1 MNLRRYLPAARW
13 LPAYRRA
20 DLGSDVIAGLTV
32 AVMLVPQAMAYAM
45 LAGLPPVVGLYAS
58 TVPMILYAFF
68 GTSRQLAVGPVAM
81 DSLMVMIGVGALAT
95 PGSAA
100 FISYAVTLMLMVGV
114 IQLILGLLRAGFVVN
129 FLSGPV
135 ISGFMSAA
143 ALIIGTSQLK
153 HLLGIDLPRGQ
164 VHEVWA
170 AAAGNLGAMNA
181 ATLVVGVLAIATI
194 KLLKRFAPRIPS
206 ALVVVVGGTLAVVG
220 LGLGDAGV
228 AIIGDVPGGLPPL
241 SMPDMRWSTVSALFP
256 LAFAISVVAFME
268 AISVARFFAQKHKY
282 AIDPSQELIALG
294 VANLGGAFFSG
305 YPVTGGL
312 SRSAV
317 ADQAGARTN
326 VAALVTAATIVLV
339 LVALTP
345 LFHSLPKAVLAAII
359 MVAVTKLFN
368 VKEARHLWR
377 TDRVDFGTLIV
388 TFAATLFLGIQEGIM
403 TGVAVSIF
411 VFVARRT
418 RPHYAVLGRLPQE
431 RIWRNVAH
439 HPDAQCAPGVLVL
452 RFDVSF
458 YFGNV
463 QFLKDCIVA
472 ELDQGSTL
480 THRIVLDM
488 HGVNA
493 LDSSASAMLL
503 DLVEQLEARGVT
515 LRLAAVKV
523 PVQRTI
529 ERFEQLAS
537 RLRGRLFMTVDKA
550 VDATTDSNTPFDA
563 SNLEARDAA

>member
-1 MNLRRYLPAARW
+1 MNLRRYLPSAQW
-13 LPAYRRA
+13 LPAYRRE
-20 DLGSDVIAGLTV
+20 DLSSDVIAGLTV

-81 DSLMVMIGVGALAT
+81 DSLLVMIGVGALAT

-100 FISYAVTLMLMVGV
+100 FISYALTLMLMVGA

-135 ISGFMSAA
+135 INGFMSAA

-164 VHEVWA
+164 VHETWMSA
-170 AAAGNLGAMNA
+170 ASQLADVSG
-181 ATLVVGVLAIATI
+181 ATLAIGVLAIATI
-194 KLLKRFAPRIPS
+194 KGLKRFAPRIPS

-220 LGLGDAGV
+220 LGLDEAGV

-241 SMPDMRWSTVSALFP
+241 SMPDVSLSTLTTLFP
-256 LAFAISVVAFME
+256 IAFAIAVVAFME

-282 AIDPSQELIALG
+282 TIDPSQELIALG
-294 VANLGGAFFSG
+294 MANLGGAFFSG

-326 VAALVTAATIVLV
+326 LAALVTAASIVLV
-339 LVALTP
+339 LLALTP

-359 MVAVTKLFN
+359 MVAVMKLFN
-368 VKEARHLWR
+368 VAEARHLWR
-377 TDRVDFGTLIV
+377 TDRVDFGTMMI
-388 TFAATLFLGIQEGIM
+388 TFAATLGLGIQQGIM
-403 TGVAVSIF
+403 VGVAVSIF

-418 RPHYAVLGRLPQE
+418 RPHYAVLGRLAGE
-431 RIWRNVAH
+431 AVWRNVAH
-439 HPDAQCAPGVLVL
+439 HPDAQCAPDVLVL

-463 QFLKDCIVA
+463 QFLKDRINA
-472 ELDQGSTL
+472 ELDQTGTPPHL
-480 THRIVLDM
+480 IVLDM

-503 DLVEQLEARGVT
+503 DLIEQLEARGVT
-515 LRLAAVKV
+515 LHLAAVKV

-529 ERFEQLAS
+529 ERFDRLAS
-537 RLRGRLFMTVDKA
+537 RLRGKLFLTVDKA
-550 VDATTDSNTPFDA
+550 VGATLNATPDAHG
-563 SNLEARDAA
+563 LEA